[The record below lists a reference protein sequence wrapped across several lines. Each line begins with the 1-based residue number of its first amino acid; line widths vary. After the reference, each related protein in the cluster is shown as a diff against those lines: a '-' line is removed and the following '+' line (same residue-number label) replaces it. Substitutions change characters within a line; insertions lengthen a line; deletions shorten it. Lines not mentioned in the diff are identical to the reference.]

1 MLQLLQPKTEGQ
13 KASQISMNHY
23 IDLHL
28 THFLKHLHQ
37 KTTFSN
43 DIITSVIFVSLLHEG
58 LKSYANLKQSVRVI
72 DQNIKFCVLF
82 KLIPFCPSPPP
93 HLSHPPHPHPLLF
106 SNTTFL
112 PLTFYVFQTLRKLEQ
127 LGYNNSRQPSIQQL
141 ITVHIYVCYKWSMK
155 QMLAGD
161 CWTDI
166 SLYNTNYCPLRMDQA
181 LFQEGKSLLVTAA
194 LVECSSIKVH
204 KMNINHSNHLK
215 CTAMSD
221 IEEAAQSLNPST
233 GKDTSGKW

>member
-93 HLSHPPHPHPLLF
+93 PTSPILPIPTPPLLQHHLPPPYF
-106 SNTTFL
+106 LCFPNIEKTRTVGVQQQQTAFYPTT
-112 PLTFYVFQTLRKLEQ
+112 
-127 LGYNNSRQPSIQQL
+127 
-141 ITVHIYVCYKWSMK
+141 
-155 QMLAGD
+155 D
-161 CWTDI
+161 
-166 SLYNTNYCPLRMDQA
+166 YCPYLCMLQMIHETDV
-181 LFQEGKSLLVTAA
+181 SWWLL
-194 LVECSSIKVH
+194 
-204 KMNINHSNHLK
+204 NRY
-215 CTAMSD
+215 
-221 IEEAAQSLNPST
+221 
-233 GKDTSGKW
+233 